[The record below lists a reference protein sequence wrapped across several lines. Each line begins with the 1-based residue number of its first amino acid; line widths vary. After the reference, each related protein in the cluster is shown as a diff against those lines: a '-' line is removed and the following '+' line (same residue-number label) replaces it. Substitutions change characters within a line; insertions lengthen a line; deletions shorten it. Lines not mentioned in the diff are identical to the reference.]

1 MKKIYIA
8 PETNIVLVQ
17 HTTML
22 ATSTLNSVSENSN
35 SSVTYGGRTI
45 ESGHSFNVKMNSVW
59 DDDWSN

>member
-1 MKKIYIA
+1 MKKKYIV

-22 ATSTLNSVSENSN
+22 ASSMLNSVDESSTT
-35 SSVTYGGRTI
+35 SVTYRGRTI

-59 DDDWSN
+59 DDDWSK